1 MEHSN
6 EQKHIRM
13 ASEKDLPR
21 IMEIERQSFIHQWDP
36 QNFKEALR
44 DCFFVF
50 EGEKIEGF
58 LVSCCCEVA
67 NKAIILRI
75 AVDPES
81 RGKGVASQLMTAALD
96 YFKGLKIDSIEID
109 VDVIKAGVIKL
120 YEKFGFK
127 VIKILTME
135 PEMFEDE
142 EELCMMKLKLNDN

>member
-1 MEHSN
+1 MENSGYPPY
-6 EQKHIRM
+6 IRL

-21 IMEIERQSFIHQWDP
+21 VMEIERQSFTHRWDP
-36 QNFKEALR
+36 YVFKEALR

-50 EGEKIEGF
+50 EDEKVEGF

-81 RGKGVASQLMTAALD
+81 RGKGVASRLLTAALD
-96 YFKGLKIDSIEID
+96 YFRGLKIDSVEID
-109 VDVIKAGVIKL
+109 VDVVKAGVIKL

-127 VIKILTME
+127 VIKMLTME
-135 PEMFEDE
+135 PDLFEGD
-142 EELCMMKLKLNDN
+142 EELCLMKLKLNDK

>member
-1 MEHSN
+1 MELPEKQN
-6 EQKHIRM
+6 IRM

-21 IMEIERQSFIHQWDP
+21 IMEIERQSFIHQWDRH
-36 QNFKEALR
+36 NFKEALR

-50 EGEKIEGF
+50 EDEKVEGF

-67 NKAIILRI
+67 NKAIILKI

-81 RGKGVASQLMTAALD
+81 RGKGVASQLLTAALD

-109 VDVIKAGVIKL
+109 VDVIKAGVIRL

-127 VIKILTME
+127 VMRILAMD
-135 PEMFEDE
+135 PEMFDDD
-142 EELCMMKLKLNDN
+142 ELCMMKLNLNDK